1 MKITNMDYRNDGMA
15 FALKIVE
22 KDGIDA
28 WRREI
33 KERHA
38 NMLPSCVQKKDLDAA
53 MRTTMEEMT
62 EAMHDTHLLLTLSV
76 LLDEFAFSPE
86 MLDRYK
92 ARYVEKFECLQRK
105 NVTWEDMRTI
115 LAQEAGQLLELRHL
129 EYSTQ
134 M

>member
-28 WRREI
+28 LRREI
-33 KERHA
+33 KERNA
-38 NMLPSCVQKKDLDAA
+38 SMLPSCVQKKDLDAA

-92 ARYVEKFECLQRK
+92 VRYVEKFECLQK
-105 NVTWEDMRTI
+105 KHVTWEDMRTI
-115 LAQEAGQLLELRHL
+115 LAQEADQLLELRHL